1 VRRFAPGMGGGK
13 VGVRVRNHPE
23 CLDDP
28 QVWYLDLGL
37 APDLDLT

>member
-1 VRRFAPGMGGGK
+1 MHQAWEEVRLGLGFAT
-13 VGVRVRNHPE
+13 HPE